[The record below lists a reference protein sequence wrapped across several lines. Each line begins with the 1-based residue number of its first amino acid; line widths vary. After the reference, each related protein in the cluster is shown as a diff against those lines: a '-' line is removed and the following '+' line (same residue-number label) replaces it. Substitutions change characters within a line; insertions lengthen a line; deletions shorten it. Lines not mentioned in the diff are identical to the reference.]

1 MKPKE
6 QKSIFLCN
14 RQVKPTL
21 RLLLKRQEERLKNKL
36 LTIRSQCIKKQKI
49 RKNSRLNKKL
59 KDWEKKKSAKFKDLE
74 NFKRRLL
81 IDKLKLMLWEPREHS
96 RKVREML
103 EKEKSLRQ
111 LKDKEFRL
119 IWKLLDRNNSKKKL
133 LHWLNKQESKEK
145 ITCIK
150 FKSRNKLNYRKE
162 KLKRTEEQP

>member
-1 MKPKE
+1 
-6 QKSIFLCN
+6 
-14 RQVKPTL
+14 
-21 RLLLKRQEERLKNKL
+21 
-36 LTIRSQCIKKQKI
+36 
-49 RKNSRLNKKL
+49 
-59 KDWEKKKSAKFKDLE
+59 
-74 NFKRRLL
+74 
-81 IDKLKLMLWEPREHS
+81 
-96 RKVREML
+96 ML